1 VARHGNTPTQ
11 HSGLPRWSLV
21 AFYVLAGSA
30 LHGVLLLAP
39 MVVVG
44 LTRRALDDPAVL
56 LFLVMATGF
65 YLADLPTLAHA
76 CAPVSGSRRESADDM
91 HARREGLAAGL
102 LLLAT
107 FWVALLTRSTQSN
120 PAPAWAF
127 AIGGPLL
134 LVGVAVRG
142 AAVWTL
148 GQAFTTEVSIDAGAG
163 EGRRL
168 VEHGVYRWVR
178 HPSETGNLAFAL
190 GASLVLDSPAALFL
204 VAAGVLPL
212 TLWRLRREERCL
224 ADAHGP
230 RFQSYARRVKRLI
243 PWVC

>member
-1 VARHGNTPTQ
+1 VRRYGNTSTQ
-11 HSGLPRWSLV
+11 NSYTPRWPLV
-21 AFYVLAGSA
+21 AFYVLAGSV
-30 LHGVLLLAP
+30 LHGILLLAP
-39 MVVVG
+39 MIVGG

-65 YLADLPTLAHA
+65 YMADLPTLAHA
-76 CAPVSGSRRESADDM
+76 RTSIPVSRRVSVDDM
-91 HARREGLAAGL
+91 HARREGSAAAL

-107 FWVALLTRSTQSN
+107 FWAALLTRSTQTG
-120 PAPAWAF
+120 PASAWSF
-127 AIGGPLL
+127 AVGGPLL
-134 LVGVAVRG
+134 LVGVTVRG

-148 GQAFTTEVSIDAGAG
+148 GPAFTTEVAIEAN
-163 EGRRL
+163 ETRRL
-168 VEHGVYRWVR
+168 VEHGIYRWVR

-190 GASLVLDSPAALFL
+190 GSSLLLDSPAALLL
-204 VAAGVLPL
+204 VMAGVLPL

-230 RFQSYARRVKRLI
+230 RFHSYARRVKRLI

>member
-1 VARHGNTPTQ
+1 VARPGNTPTQ
-11 HSGLPRWSLV
+11 HSGPPRWSLV
-21 AFYVLAGSA
+21 AFYVLAGSV
-30 LHGVLLLAP
+30 LHGALLLAP
-39 MVVVG
+39 TIVVG
-44 LTRRALDDPAVL
+44 LTRRALGDPAVL

-76 CAPVSGSRRESADDM
+76 CASTSRPESADDV
-91 HARREGLAAGL
+91 HARREGFAAGL

-107 FWVALLTRSTQSN
+107 FWTALLTRSTQSG
-120 PAPAWAF
+120 PAPAWSF

-163 EGRRL
+163 AGEGRRL

-190 GASLVLDSPAALFL
+190 GASLELNSPAALL
-204 VAAGVLPL
+204 VVVAGVLPL

-224 ADAHGP
+224 AVAHGP